1 MIKCK
6 LFFICTLISVTGQ
19 PSTAIGQSNFPS
31 PSNNSHACKEAREE
45 LEFVSSIRTLSR
57 DEKRMRMNAAIAQ
70 VNAECGTQTP
80 LMQEPDK
87 VIINRGDGE
96 GRSQ

>member
-1 MIKCK
+1 
-6 LFFICTLISVTGQ
+6 
-19 PSTAIGQSNFPS
+19 
-31 PSNNSHACKEAREE
+31 
-45 LEFVSSIRTLSR
+45 
-57 DEKRMRMNAAIAQ
+57 MRMNAAIAQ